1 MLDLAL
7 FEGRDRDGHVQE
19 TRRASRKR
27 NSIRS
32 TPRPRSRRS
41 HSKLEEF
48 WDAPRGDHSR
58 DGARENGMNYE
69 LAKQLKDAGFPQTT
83 KYLLRKYSLAEMPIE
98 IRRPPDGMEVAVLSG
113 KIEWEVSTPTLEE
126 LIEASPKNIGS
137 ATFVLG
143 SANQGKKWVACY
155 FDFVTNRCAEL
166 NESGSTPVEAV
177 ARLWLAL
184 YANTG
189 TPA

>member
-1 MLDLAL
+1 LLTFFDFPA
-7 FEGRDRDGHVQE
+7 DH
-19 TRRASRKR
+19 
-27 NSIRS
+27 
-32 TPRPRSRRS
+32 
-41 HSKLEEF
+41 
-48 WDAPRGDHSR
+48 WDHLR
-58 DGARENGMNYE
+58 
-69 LAKQLKDAGFPQTT
+69 TT
-83 KYLLRKYSLAEMPIE
+83 NPIE
-98 IRRPPDGMEVAVLSG
+98 SVFATKPSLTKGVPSWAINLAF
-113 KIEWEVSTPTLEE
+113 PTLEE
-126 LIEASPKNIGS
+126 LIDACPKNIGS

-189 TPA
+189 ADA

>member
-1 MLDLAL
+1 
-7 FEGRDRDGHVQE
+7 
-19 TRRASRKR
+19 
-27 NSIRS
+27 
-32 TPRPRSRRS
+32 
-41 HSKLEEF
+41 
-48 WDAPRGDHSR
+48 
-58 DGARENGMNYE
+58 MNYE

-126 LIEASPKNIGS
+126 LIEACPKNIGS

-189 TPA
+189 TIT

>member
-1 MLDLAL
+1 
-7 FEGRDRDGHVQE
+7 
-19 TRRASRKR
+19 
-27 NSIRS
+27 
-32 TPRPRSRRS
+32 
-41 HSKLEEF
+41 
-48 WDAPRGDHSR
+48 
-58 DGARENGMNYE
+58 MNYE
-69 LAKQLKDAGFPQTT
+69 LAKQLKDAGFPQDCLWSLWGTQDEFDSGSGFVTEPSLT
-83 KYLLRKYSLAEMPIE
+83 KGVPSWAVNLA
-98 IRRPPDGMEVAVLSG
+98 L
-113 KIEWEVSTPTLEE
+113 PTLEE
-126 LIEASPKNIGS
+126 LIEACPKNIGS

-166 NESGSTPVEAV
+166 NESGSTPVEAA

>member
-1 MLDLAL
+1 
-7 FEGRDRDGHVQE
+7 
-19 TRRASRKR
+19 
-27 NSIRS
+27 
-32 TPRPRSRRS
+32 
-41 HSKLEEF
+41 
-48 WDAPRGDHSR
+48 
-58 DGARENGMNYE
+58 MNYE
-69 LAKQLKDAGFPQTT
+69 LAKELKDAGFPQTT
-83 KYLLRKYSLAEMPIE
+83 IYLLRKYSLAENPIE
-98 IRRPPDGMEVAVLSG
+98 IRRPPDGLEVAVLSG
-113 KIEWEVSTPTLEE
+113 RLEWEVAVPTLEE
-126 LIEASPKNIGS
+126 LIDACPKDIGS

-189 TPA
+189 ASA